1 MENVNKTKIADLEAN
16 KNIKGLEEAMTEAE
30 GSYDMETAELVKQAL
45 DRVNG
50 VSEKIDT
57 AEEIPEA
64 TEKRVEDLGG
74 SKEIVEEKLGENT
87 DKMEELKEDTQEKVN
102 EVESGESND
111 SEEVKQNKQKKFEQ
125 FEQWFKSDF
134 EKEQE
139 NPDKLVNKI
148 SKSAEEYKDVLNEQ
162 MSSLGYGSFNQ
173 SLKEKFNT
181 TPQELE
187 SALPEL
193 YKKGLISKEK
203 YAYYIMHE
211 SLNGNNLNIL
221 KLNSL
226 VENTSPD
233 ILDELQNNDQNLTS
247 MLGSWHSSISNEIKK
262 ELNNKAPS
270 NSGTEMFREPE
281 KLLSLVSNAAR
292 FENKESVQEIVEKVV
307 DEYLTSGSNINR
319 LKSKTGD
326 TFPVL
331 ENLCDAGFTDQAIKI
346 MEKSLGKG
354 MPTKPIFELMK
365 KGFITEEQA
374 KGIMD
379 RAGKL
384 D

>member
-1 MENVNKTKIADLEAN
+1 MENVNKTKIADLETN
-16 KNIKGLEEAMTEAE
+16 KNVQGLEEMMTEAE
-30 GSYDMETAELVKQAL
+30 GGYDLETAELVKQAL

-57 AEEIPEA
+57 AEKISEA

-74 SKEIVEEKLGENT
+74 SKEIVEERLGENT
-87 DKMEELKEDTQEKVN
+87 AKMEELKEDTQEKVKEVDGVENN
-102 EVESGESND
+102 E
-111 SEEVKQNKQKKFEQ
+111 SEEAKQNKQKKFEQ
-125 FEQWFKSDF
+125 FEQWFKNDF

-148 SKSAEEYKDVLNEQ
+148 SKSAKEYKDVLNEQ
-162 MSSLGYGSFNQ
+162 MSSLGYRSFNQ
-173 SLKEKFNT
+173 NLKEKFNT

-187 SALPEL
+187 ATLPDL

-226 VENTSPD
+226 VENASPD
-233 ILDELQNNDQNLTS
+233 ILEELQNNDQNLTS
-247 MLGSWHSSISNEIKK
+247 MLGSWHTSISNEIKK
-262 ELNNKAPS
+262 ELNNKVPS
-270 NSGTEMFREPE
+270 NSGQEIFREPE

-292 FENKESVQEIVEKVV
+292 FENKESIQEIVDKVV
-307 DEYLTSGSNINR
+307 DEYLTSGSNLYR
-319 LKSKTGD
+319 LKSNTGD
-326 TFPVL
+326 TYPVL
-331 ENLCDAGFTDQAIKI
+331 KNLCEAGFTDQAIKI

-354 MPTKPIFELMK
+354 MPTRPIFELK
-365 KGFITEEQA
+365 EKGFLSEEQA
-374 KGIMD
+374 KGIFD